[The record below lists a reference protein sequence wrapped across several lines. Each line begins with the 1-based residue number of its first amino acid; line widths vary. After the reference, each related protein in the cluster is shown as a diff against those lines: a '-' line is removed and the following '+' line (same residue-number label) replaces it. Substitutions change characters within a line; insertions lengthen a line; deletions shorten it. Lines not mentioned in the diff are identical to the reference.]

1 MGPNTQLLNWCLRTN
16 QTQQN
21 SLPLYTGS
29 IRLKASEELDQQR
42 NERQRER
49 VKENRNNTAG
59 NSEPENTKD
68 LDYLNMLTDD
78 HTKGQSEKQ
87 DMSSVLSMSFALPSS
102 SSFYFH
108 SPFLLWR
115 LSICFLLSWGL
126 QMCVLGEVEK
136 IARSNSQHLQIG
148 SAQHGPAWSS
158 VCSVAEFLLSYRAF
172 IPSLSWHQARE
183 RISLMKYLNL
193 YVRQEERE

>member
-1 MGPNTQLLNWCLRTN
+1 MPW
-16 QTQQN
+16 
-21 SLPLYTGS
+21 YTGS
-29 IRLKASEELDQQR
+29 SRGKANEEIKQQR
-42 NERQRER
+42 KEWQRQW
-49 VKENRNNTAG
+49 VKENRNNTVW
-59 NSEPENTKD
+59 NSKPENTNV

-78 HTKGQSEKQ
+78 HTKGQNERQ
-87 DMSSVLSMSFALPSS
+87 NMSSVLFFSFALPSS

-108 SPFLLWR
+108 LLFSLRW

-136 IARSNSQHLQIG
+136 IARSNSQHLQF
-148 SAQHGPAWSS
+148 SLAQHDPAWSS

-183 RISLMKYLNL
+183 RFSLLKYLNL
-193 YVRQEERE
+193 YVRQEEWGSGVCWLCH